1 MILFTI
7 ECRVDS
13 SVPHDLAA
21 LPIVSQPP
29 RVSLHP
35 MISIWKS
42 LYIDFHKTE
51 ATRRVQ
57 WPTRRVRHLKPVY
70 GKSARPES
78 RKFDTTR
85 RVIDPTRRVRFESAF
100 SQNTKVIR
108 NCSFINI
115 FNLVNRSYGSWDMAK
130 TLTRGQA
137 VQQHPS
143 FFKIQD
149 PSLQSLVPLPFPS
162 EHVFVVENEIFK
174 LIKHL
179 WFIIWD
185 KINIKY

>member
-29 RVSLHP
+29 RVSLHARV
-35 MISIWKS
+35 SFWKS

-51 ATRRVQ
+51 ATRWVQ
-57 WPTRRVRHLKPVY
+57 WPTRRVHHLKPVY

-85 RVIDPTRRVRFESAF
+85 RVIDPTRWLRFESAF
-100 SQNTKVIR
+100 SQNTKVVL
-108 NCSFINI
+108 NCVYFSEHFKSRQSE
-115 FNLVNRSYGSWDMAK
+115 LR
-130 TLTRGQA
+130 
-137 VQQHPS
+137 
-143 FFKIQD
+143 FKIQD
-149 PSLQSLVPLPFPS
+149 PSFQSLVPLHFPF
-162 EHVFVVENEIFK
+162 EHVFVAENEIFK

>member
-29 RVSLHP
+29 RVSLHA

-57 WPTRRVRHLKPVY
+57 WPTRRVRHLKPVH

-78 RKFDTTR
+78 RNFWPTR

-100 SQNTKVIR
+100 SQNTKVVWNFVYFSEHFESR
-108 NCSFINI
+108 QSELQFMG
-115 FNLVNRSYGSWDMAK
+115 YGQNTDEGSSCPA
-130 TLTRGQA
+130 T
-137 VQQHPS
+137 S
-143 FFKIQD
+143 FF
-149 PSLQSLVPLPFPS
+149 LQNPRSKLPITQSFS
-162 EHVFVVENEIFK
+162 FFTQACLLLLK
-174 LIKHL
+174 L
-179 WFIIWD
+179 
-185 KINIKY
+185 KY

>member
-29 RVSLHP
+29 RVSLHARV
-35 MISIWKS
+35 SIWKS

-57 WPTRRVRHLKPVY
+57 WPTRRVRHLKPVH

-78 RKFDTTR
+78 RNFWPTR

-100 SQNTKVIR
+100 SQNTKVVR
-108 NCSFINI
+108 NCVYFSEHFESRQSELR
-115 FNLVNRSYGSWDMAK
+115 FMRYGQNTDEGSSCPA
-130 TLTRGQA
+130 T
-137 VQQHPS
+137 S
-143 FFKIQD
+143 FF
-149 PSLQSLVPLPFPS
+149 LQNPRSKRPIARSASFS
-162 EHVFVVENEIFK
+162 IRACNCCWKMK
-174 LIKHL
+174 L
-179 WFIIWD
+179 
-185 KINIKY
+185 

>member
-29 RVSLHP
+29 WVSLH
-35 MISIWKS
+35 IRVSIWKS

-100 SQNTKVIR
+100 CQNTKVVR
-108 NCSFINI
+108 NCVYFSEHFESRQSELRFMRYVKNTDE
-115 FNLVNRSYGSWDMAK
+115 GSSCP
-130 TLTRGQA
+130 TT
-137 VQQHPS
+137 S
-143 FFKIQD
+143 FFLQNPRSKRPIANSA
-149 PSLQSLVPLPFPS
+149 SLSFRAC
-162 EHVFVVENEIFK
+162 HFCWKMK
-174 LIKHL
+174 L
-179 WFIIWD
+179 
-185 KINIKY
+185 

>member
-29 RVSLHP
+29 WVSLH
-35 MISIWKS
+35 IRVSIWKS

-57 WPTRRVRHLKPVY
+57 WPTRRVHHLKPVY

-78 RKFDTTR
+78 RNFWPTR
-85 RVIDPTRRVRFESAF
+85 RVIDPTRLVRFESAF
-100 SQNTKVIR
+100 SQNTKVVR
-108 NCSFINI
+108 NCVCFSEHFESRQSELR
-115 FNLVNRSYGSWDMAK
+115 FMRYGQNTDDGSNCP
-130 TLTRGQA
+130 TT
-137 VQQHPS
+137 S
-143 FFKIQD
+143 FF
-149 PSLQSLVPLPFPS
+149 LQSSFSKLPITQSSSF
-162 EHVFVVENEIFK
+162 FIQACLLLLK
-174 LIKHL
+174 L
-179 WFIIWD
+179 
-185 KINIKY
+185 KY